1 MNKLDNKFRQEVNS
15 NFKEIDYVS
24 KKIGFRIFIIALII
38 LIIGAIGGYGY
49 KKLTVEKDRDIFKSS
64 VTYTE
69 SAAAFLA
76 DRYQEYSKAETPAE
90 KTAIMQYVI
99 MRYPNLDTDEIDN
112 YVLRQFYNKCLIGG

>member
-1 MNKLDNKFRQEVNS
+1 MNKLDDKFRQEVDN

-24 KKIGFRIFIIALII
+24 KKLGFRIFIIALII
-38 LIIGAIGGYGY
+38 SIIGAIGGYGY
-49 KKLTVEKDRDIFKSS
+49 KKWTAEKDRDIFKSS

-112 YVLRQFYNKCLIGG
+112 SVLRQFYNKCLIGG

>member
-1 MNKLDNKFRQEVNS
+1 MNKLDDKFRQEVDS

-24 KKIGFRIFIIALII
+24 KKLGFRIFIIVLII
-38 LIIGAIGGYGY
+38 SIIGAICGYGY
-49 KKLTVEKDRDIFKSS
+49 KKWTAEKDRDIFKSS

-112 YVLRQFYNKCLIGG
+112 SVLRQFYNKCLIGG

>member
-1 MNKLDNKFRQEVNS
+1 MNKFRQEVDS

-24 KKIGFRIFIIALII
+24 KKLGFRIFIIALII
-38 LIIGAIGGYGY
+38 LIIGAVGGYGY
-49 KKLTVEKDRDIFKSS
+49 NKWAVEKDRDIFKSS

-112 YVLRQFYNKCLIGG
+112 SVLRQFYNKCLIGG

>member
-1 MNKLDNKFRQEVNS
+1 MNKSDNKFRQEVDN
-15 NFKEIDYVS
+15 NFKEIDYIS
-24 KKIGFRIFIIALII
+24 KKLGFRIFVIVLIISIIA
-38 LIIGAIGGYGY
+38 AIGGYGY
-49 KKLTVEKDRDIFKSS
+49 KKWTAEKDRDIFKSS

-90 KTAIMQYVI
+90 KTSIMQYVI

-112 YVLRQFYNKCLIGG
+112 SVLRQFYNKCLIGG

>member
-1 MNKLDNKFRQEVNS
+1 MNKLDNKFRQEVDS

-24 KKIGFRIFIIALII
+24 KKLGFRIFIIALII
-38 LIIGAIGGYGY
+38 SIIGAVGGYGY
-49 KKLTVEKDRDIFKSS
+49 KKWAVEKDRDIFKSS

-112 YVLRQFYNKCLIGG
+112 SVLRQFYNKCLIGG

>member
-1 MNKLDNKFRQEVNS
+1 MNKLDNKFRQEVNN

-24 KKIGFRIFIIALII
+24 KKLGLRIAIIVLII
-38 LIIGAIGGYGY
+38 SIIGAIGSYGY
-49 KKLTVEKDRDIFKSS
+49 KKFAVEKDRDIFKSS

-112 YVLRQFYNKCLIGG
+112 SVLRQFYNKCLIGG